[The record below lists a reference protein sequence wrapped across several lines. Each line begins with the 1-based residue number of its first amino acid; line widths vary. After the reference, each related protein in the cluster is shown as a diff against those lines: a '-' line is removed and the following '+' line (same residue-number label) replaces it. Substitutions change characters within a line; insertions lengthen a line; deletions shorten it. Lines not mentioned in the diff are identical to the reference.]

1 MKKLLLLLSLA
12 LASNSL
18 SAQFYE
24 GFENTTGPDALPS
37 TNWTLGSGNWA
48 VFDSGVGQGERW
60 KINSTIVTPP
70 SPPLIYEGQNA
81 AYINRENIG
90 MGNTSEDYLATP
102 LITIPANGV
111 LSFYSRSFTSGDQ
124 GTIYQIKI
132 APASA
137 QQNNPSAYTLLTEF
151 TENELNTTFN
161 IYEAKFIDLSAYAGT
176 SVYIAFVRKYNQ
188 PSTVLDG
195 DRWLVDGVS
204 VNSDLNCLI
213 NNSCANTIILSA
225 FVDSNNNG
233 IKDVGEVP
241 FNNGNF
247 IYQVNDS
254 GTNLSA
260 SSNYG
265 VFHIYN
271 PILTSSYDIS
281 YTINSDYS
289 PYFTCSTVYTDFISN
304 INTSILYFPIIQTNP
319 FIEAEIYF
327 YPQSPPRPGNYYFA
341 GIFYWN
347 NGFNTITNGTL
358 TYVKDPNLTINSI
371 SQSGIVATP
380 TGFTYD
386 FTNLLPN
393 EVRTIYVA
401 YLIPTIPTV
410 SLGQLVNHQA
420 SIQVPGD
427 FLISNDTDQ
436 LTQAIVA
443 SWDPNDI
450 TESHGERIVWADF
463 GADEYLHYTIRFENT
478 GTAAAEFIRVI
489 DELDNQLDETTFELI
504 GASHNV
510 NAIRNGSL
518 LKFEFNDI
526 NLPPSTIN
534 TDDGHGYVQF
544 KIKPN
549 PGYAVGDIIPNTAS
563 IYFDTNPAIV
573 TNTFNT
579 EFVQTLETDSFES
592 HNIQLYPNPANDF
605 FTVTNNN
612 GTIAEV
618 NIFDIS
624 GKRIYSNSE
633 NQTSEININTSAF
646 AKGLY
651 LIEITTN
658 DNHKINKKLIIK

>member
-1 MKKLLLLLSLA
+1 MKKIFLLLSLI
-12 LASNSL
+12 LASNQL

-48 VFDSGVGQGERW
+48 VFDNVVGQGERW
-60 KINSTIVTPP
+60 KINNSISVPP
-70 SPPLIYEGQNA
+70 SPQLVYQGANS
-81 AYINRENIG
+81 AYVSRENIG
-90 MGNTSEDYLATP
+90 LGNTSEDYLATP

-132 APASA
+132 APSSA
-137 QQNNPSAYTLLTEF
+137 QQNNPSAYTLWAEF
-151 TENELNTTFN
+151 TENELNSTFN
-161 IYEAKFIDLSAYAGT
+161 IYEAKFVDLSAYVGT
-176 SVYIAFVRKYNQ
+176 SIYIAFVRKYNQ
-188 PSTVLDG
+188 TSTVLDG

-204 VNSDLNCLI
+204 VNSNLNCLI
-213 NNSCANTIILSA
+213 NNSCANTIVLSA

-241 FNNGNF
+241 FNKGNF

-265 VFHIYN
+265 EFYLYN

-281 YTINSDYS
+281 YTINSNYS

-304 INTSILYFPIIQTNP
+304 INASILYFPIIQTNS
-319 FIEAEIYF
+319 FIDAEIYF
-327 YPQSPPRPGNYYFA
+327 YTQIPPRPGFNNVTT
-341 GIFYWN
+341 IFYRN

-427 FLISNDTDQ
+427 FLISNDTDL

-510 NAIRNGSL
+510 DAIRNGTQL
-518 LKFEFNDI
+518 IFNFNHI
-526 NLPPSTIN
+526 NLPPSSIN
-534 TDDGHGYVQF
+534 IEDGHGYVQYR
-544 KIKPN
+544 IKPK
-549 PGYAVGDIIPNTAS
+549 PGYALGDIIPNTAS
-563 IYFDTNPAIV
+563 IYFDFNPAIV

-579 EFVQTLETDSFES
+579 EFVENLGTDSFETNS
-592 HNIQLYPNPANDF
+592 IRLYPNPAQDF
-605 FTVTNNN
+605 ITISNLN
-612 GTIAEV
+612 GIISTV
-618 NIFDIS
+618 NIFEIS
-624 GKRIYSNSE
+624 GKRIFNMTE
-633 NQTSEININTSAF
+633 NLTTEINISTSEF
-646 AKGLY
+646 AKGMY
-651 LIEITTN
+651 LVEIITE